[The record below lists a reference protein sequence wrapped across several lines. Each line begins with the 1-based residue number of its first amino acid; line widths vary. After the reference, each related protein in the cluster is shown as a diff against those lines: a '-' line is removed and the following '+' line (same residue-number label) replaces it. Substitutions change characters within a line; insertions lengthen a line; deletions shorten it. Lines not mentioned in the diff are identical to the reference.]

1 MISRTATY
9 GDGVRA
15 LSSVII
21 IAQSDS
27 IKYVIGLSKKIS
39 LEKLLLR
46 KVLFPSLNLLR
57 TDSFWKELAYLF
69 YKSLPPFLTFV
80 NCECPYLAEVFLHN
94 LCQYLDI
101 VSAQLRVITR
111 TRNKFVETVAVAERY
126 LIINSCKK

>member
-69 YKSLPPFLTFV
+69 YKSLPPFFTFV
-80 NCECPYLAEVFLHN
+80 NCEGPYLAEVFLHN

-111 TRNKFVETVAVAERY
+111 TRNKFVEMVAVAERY